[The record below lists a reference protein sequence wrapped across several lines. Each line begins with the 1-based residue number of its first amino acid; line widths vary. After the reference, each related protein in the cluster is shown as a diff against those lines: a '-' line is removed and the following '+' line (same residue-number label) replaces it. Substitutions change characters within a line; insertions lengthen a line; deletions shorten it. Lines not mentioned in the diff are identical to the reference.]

1 MALNQTN
8 KLAWIVQTISDAG
21 KITFE
26 ELSRRWAENESLSGG
41 EPLLK
46 RTFHKWKYSILD
58 TFGLVIECE
67 KSAPYRYYID
77 NSEELQSDSIGN
89 WLLST
94 CSVSNLLSE
103 SRSIKDRIILEDIP
117 SGRIFLEP
125 ILDAMKR
132 NRFIHFSHLSYTR
145 SDVRQ
150 FYVMPLCV
158 KLYRQRWYM
167 VGRVWPAG
175 DDLLF
180 SLDRISDVRLS
191 SHTFEYPKDFV
202 PEEYFE
208 HCFGIIADRECKA
221 QDVILKVSAS
231 QSNYLRDLPLMK
243 GDDQQEMERTD
254 EYSIFR
260 VHVRPTFD
268 FRQELLWNADSLE
281 VLEPV
286 WLRKEIARTVKKM
299 LDNYKDE

>member
-8 KLAWIVQTISDAG
+8 KLAWIVETISGAG

-26 ELSRRWAENESLSGG
+26 ELSRRWVENESLSGG

-58 TFGLVIECE
+58 TFGLVIDCE

-77 NSEELQSDSIGN
+77 NSEELHSDSIGN

-117 SGRIFLEP
+117 SGRIVLES

-132 NRFIHFSHLSYTR
+132 NRFIHFSHLNYSR
-145 SDVRQ
+145 SDVRP

-180 SLDRISDVRLS
+180 SLDRIRDFRLS
-191 SHTFEYPKDFV
+191 SHTFDYPDDFV
-202 PEEYFE
+202 PQEYFD
-208 HCFGIIADRECKA
+208 HCFGIIADRGCKA
-221 QDVILKVSAS
+221 QDVILKVSDS

-243 GDDQQEMERTD
+243 GADQQEVERTD
-254 EYSIFR
+254 DYSIFK

-268 FRQELLWNADSLE
+268 FRQELLWNADTLE
-281 VLEPV
+281 VLEPA
-286 WLRKEIARTVKKM
+286 WLRKEIARTVKRM
-299 LDNYKDE
+299 LDKYNGE